1 MKRRKKARIA
11 KPKAKPGNTAQVSKG
26 TNPASTGPAGSHFE
40 GQVGASFLLSLL
52 VGAEPRGL
60 PGTTI
65 DRVKVQRAAEGH
77 PLDDVI
83 VDAHDAQGHAA
94 VLEVQVKRSITFAPT
109 DPVFRDVVGQ
119 IAKVASK
126 PEFLKGRYELA
137 IATAQ
142 TSHKIEGPYQT
153 VLTWARQLG
162 DAATFMSRIKRPGSA
177 NDAMRSF
184 VSTFR
189 AHLQEAGAPHDET
202 VWRLL
207 SRLQILPFDFTATGS
222 AAAELAKERATRA
235 LHPDDTP
242 RAGDLWKALT
252 ELSIEIGSSGGDIT
266 RDRLVEKLKQT
277 SFRLAEERRSFT
289 ALAALAEASRHALAD
304 IGDRVGG
311 AMLTRHERVAA
322 VHAALDQGRYVE
334 IRGDAGVGKSA
345 VLKHFAEQISEQARV
360 IVLSP
365 GRTTPKGWLAMR
377 GVLQFDGTA
386 RELLVDLAAG
396 GNGVMFLDN
405 LDFFAPEER
414 LTAIDLVREAVRIPG
429 MSVIA
434 TARRDFG
441 VVEPSWLPGPVITQL
456 GRAEPVVI
464 DELSESETEELRN
477 AAPQLRALLADS
489 HPARDVARNLFR
501 LSRLANRPADAP
513 ALRTEVDMAEQWWQS
528 ADGDYDEDH
537 RNRARVLRAFG
548 EQALSRVGPLDAREF
563 PAAAVSALVGTETL
577 RDLGNDRMTFRHD
590 VLRDWAVANL
600 LASDPAFI
608 QRLPLNRP
616 APADLARGV
625 ELATRIAIEHARDS
639 TRWQSFVDAL
649 SKAGDHGSWR
659 RAALLALVRSEIG
672 AALLD
677 RTKSYLLDNK
687 AQALRELI
695 RVVMAVEVEPA
706 TKRLIAAGLDPKLIP
721 AGFNIPSGPS
731 WMRLI
736 TWLLSFGHSLPP
748 AAIPDVV
755 DLYGAWSRGR
765 LGKDPL
771 TPFLVPWLYHWL
783 QETDAG
789 LRTVGVQG
797 RQPFNGEVTGEQI
810 SSLRE
815 EITTDFLLF
824 CNHAPEL
831 AKAHLQALRKNP
843 ERERAPEILK
853 FRGALAQAAPEE
865 LAELTAEILIPKNEK
880 NERERSH
887 LPPRPF
893 GYRDLDFIPASP
905 AQGPFLELLIHAPEV
920 GLRLVRKLVDHAISF
935 KTGGRDFGTNAMKIT
950 SLDGIERTFPWVQ
963 SYGWS
968 REMGSD
974 TAVVTSALMALEA
987 WAHQRIEAG
996 EDFHKVLADVL
1007 GPANATASYLLVAV
1021 DLLLSHWPKSRAAA
1035 IPFLG
1040 CPELLCID
1048 RQRMPRDNI
1057 ELPDFLGLKAL
1068 QKEPVGF
1075 ADLASLKARPSRRLM
1090 LDRLLQEYVF
1100 DEKNRKL
1107 IVERLQRAAARLG
1120 PPKGKS
1126 GLLDLAFMTVHALNL
1141 LDPKNWQKKTMQTND
1156 GPGEGW
1162 EYVSPASESEHFQS
1176 LQDEKFRERQ
1186 SRENMQIQIRAALN
1200 DPSLSSPAFAASA
1213 VEWAQLAAAK
1223 LHGKDGDSDGMRR
1236 DTIVIAA
1243 LVGVRDGGAT
1253 LIEKHGA
1260 WMRETFLGALRT
1272 KKDPVWDIQTGLQ
1285 FNPIAMGFVGIVLL
1299 LKNRFALE
1307 DVRSLLQS
1315 AGDDSPAA
1323 AHGFALTAGVLGEID
1338 ERLVCSVLRCAFAAC
1353 VQPRPHWRLEETE
1366 AAARSQKY
1374 REKVQ
1379 NAIEAELAWL
1389 SGKRDEP
1396 AWPPFA
1402 DDQTHTRDRYV
1413 TVRGRRKE
1421 LVVRPPEPEVRT
1433 DHDSP
1438 ALWLKGAAGVFDVA
1452 KRPWLRDVI
1461 TTYASWTRIMNG
1473 SGLNEEDELE
1483 SPPREW
1489 NAAYFKLL
1497 AYCLPGLT
1505 SAQIDEIALMPI
1517 MDTEERAFHEI
1528 TATFL
1533 PDVDVLYFNDLTL
1546 KKEQAVHIRS
1556 TLAKTLMTGRMW
1568 RYHTRDRSISTE
1580 IHFGPAVAAALFNDY
1595 ANMAPPKCYLF
1606 PKAIESVDP
1615 FLATLKDLAEG
1626 GTFLL
1631 AAMVLL
1637 NLLEVQPR
1645 TTHLPLIVVAS
1656 KSWLAAFPD
1665 DKAFWIDQG
1674 VGRRLCAL
1682 IDAVLALDPRLF
1694 ASDQASRRDI
1704 DRLLENLVRLG
1715 IAEAYQL
1722 EDKLRALQ

>member
-1 MKRRKKARIA
+1 MKSSI
-11 KPKAKPGNTAQVSKG
+11 KPATNNHDPGAAG
-26 TNPASTGPAGSHFE
+26 TSPASTGPAGAYFE
-40 GQVGASFLLSLL
+40 GQVGASYLLALL

-60 PGTTI
+60 PGTAI
-65 DRVKVQRAAEGH
+65 DRVKLQRGAEGH

-83 VDAHDAQGHAA
+83 VDAHDAQGNAA

-126 PEFLKGRYELA
+126 PEFLKGLYELA

-189 AHLQEAGAPHDET
+189 AHLQEAGAPHDDEI
-202 VWRLL
+202 VRRLL
-207 SRLQILPFDFTATGS
+207 SRLQILPFDFTPTGS

-252 ELSIEIGSSGGDIT
+252 ELSIEIASSGGDIT
-266 RDRLVEKLKQT
+266 REGLVERLKKT

-289 ALAALAEASRHALAD
+289 ALAALAEASRHTLAD

-311 AMLTRHERVAA
+311 AMLTRPERVAA
-322 VHAALDQGRYVE
+322 VHTALDQGRYVE

-365 GRTTPKGWLAMR
+365 GRTIPKGWLALK
-377 GVLQFDGTA
+377 GVLGFDGTA
-386 RELLVDLAAG
+386 HELLVDLATSG
-396 GNGVMFLDN
+396 SGVLFLDN
-405 LDFFAPEER
+405 LDFFSPEER
-414 LTAIDLVREAVRIPG
+414 LTAIDLVRESAKIPG

-441 VVEPSWLPGPVITQL
+441 LVEPSWLPGEVINQL

-477 AAPQLRALLADS
+477 AAPQLRALLADD

-513 ALRTEVDMAEQWWQS
+513 VLRTEIDMAEQWWQS
-528 ADGDYDEDH
+528 ADGNYDKDH
-537 RNRARVLRAFG
+537 RDRARVLRALA
-548 EQALSRVGPLDAREF
+548 EQALSRIAQLDTLEF
-563 PAAAVSALVGTETL
+563 PAVAVSASVGSETL

-600 LASDPAFI
+600 LASDPALI

-616 APADLARGV
+616 APADLVRGV
-625 ELATRIAIEHARDS
+625 ELAARITIERGLDS
-639 TRWQSFVDAL
+639 TLWQSFVDAL

-659 RAALLALVRSEIG
+659 RAAMLALVRSEIG
-672 AALLD
+672 VALLD
-677 RTKSYLLDNK
+677 RAKSYLLDNK

-706 TKRLIAAGLDPKLIP
+706 RKRLIAAGLDPKLIP
-721 AGFNIPSGPS
+721 ANFNIPSGPS

-736 TWLLSFGHSLPP
+736 AWLLSFGDTLPP
-748 AAIPDVV
+748 TAIPDVV

-771 TPFLVPWLYHWL
+771 TPVLVPWLYYWL
-783 QETDAG
+783 QEIDNG
-789 LRTVGVQG
+789 RRTAGVQE
-797 RQPFNGEVTGEQI
+797 RQPFNGELTHDQI
-810 SSLRE
+810 GALRE
-815 EITTDFLLF
+815 ELTTDFLLF

-831 AKAHLQALRKNP
+831 AKAYLQALRKNP
-843 ERERAPEILK
+843 ERERASEILK
-853 FRGALAQAAPEE
+853 FRGALAQAAPAE

-880 NERERSH
+880 NERERSYQ
-887 LPPRPF
+887 PPRPF

-905 AQGPFLELLIHAPEV
+905 AQGPFLELLIHAPGV
-920 GLRLVRKLVDHAISF
+920 GLRLVRRLVDHAISF

-950 SLDGIERTFPWVQ
+950 SLDGSERAFPWVQ

-987 WAHQRIEAG
+987 WAHRRIEAG
-996 EDFHKVLADVL
+996 EDFDKVLADVL
-1007 GPANATASYLLVAV
+1007 GPAKAPAAYLLVAV
-1021 DLLLSHWPKSRAAA
+1021 DLLLSHWPKSRSAA

-1040 CPELLCID
+1040 CPELLCSD
-1048 RQRMPRDNI
+1048 RQRMTRDNI
-1057 ELPDFLGLKAL
+1057 EPPDFLGLKAL

-1100 DEKNRKL
+1100 DEENRKL
-1107 IVERLQRAAARLG
+1107 VVERLQQAAARLG

-1126 GLLDLAFMTVHALNL
+1126 GLLDPAFMTVHALNL
-1141 LDPKNWQKKTMQTND
+1141 LDPENWQKRSLQTKD
-1156 GPGEGW
+1156 GRAEGW
-1162 EYVSPASESEHFQS
+1162 EYVSPGSESERFQS

-1186 SRENMQIQIRAALN
+1186 ARETMQIQIRGALN
-1200 DPSLSSPAFAASA
+1200 DLSLSPPGFAASA
-1213 VEWAQLAAAK
+1213 VEWAQSTQAK
-1223 LHGKDGDSDGMRR
+1223 PQGKDEDRDGMRR

-1243 LVGVRDGGAT
+1243 LVGLRDGGAA
-1253 LIEKHGA
+1253 LVEKHGD
-1260 WMRETFLGALRT
+1260 WMRETFLDALRT

-1285 FNPIAMGFVGIVLL
+1285 FNPIALGFVGMVLM
-1299 LKNRFALE
+1299 LKNRFEVE
-1307 DVRSLLQS
+1307 DVRSLLQA
-1315 AGDDSPAA
+1315 AGDESPAA
-1323 AHGFALTAGVLGEID
+1323 AHGFALTVGVLAEID
-1338 ERLVCSVLRCAFAAC
+1338 ERLVRSVLRCAFAAC
-1353 VQPRPHWRLEETE
+1353 VQPRPQWRLEETE
-1366 AAARSQKY
+1366 AAGRSKKY
-1374 REKVQ
+1374 VEKVQ

-1402 DDQTHTRDRYV
+1402 EDCPHKRDRYV

-1421 LVVRPPEPEVRT
+1421 LVERPPEREVRT
-1433 DHDSP
+1433 DYHSV
-1438 ALWLKGAAGVFDVA
+1438 ALWLKGVAAVFDAA
-1452 KRPWLRDVI
+1452 KRPWLRDVVNA
-1461 TTYASWTRIMNG
+1461 YASWTRIMNG
-1473 SGLNEEDELE
+1473 SGLDEEDELE

-1489 NAAYFKLL
+1489 NVAYFKLL

-1517 MDTEERAFHEI
+1517 MDAEERAFHEI

-1533 PDVDVLYFNDLTL
+1533 PDADILYFNELTL
-1546 KKEQAVHIRS
+1546 KEEQAVHIRS
-1556 TLAKTLMTGRMW
+1556 TLAKKLMTGRMW
-1568 RYHTRDRSISTE
+1568 KYHARDRSTSTE
-1580 IHFGPAVAAALFNDY
+1580 IHLGPAVAALLFNDY
-1595 ANMAPPKCYLF
+1595 ANLAPPKCYLL
-1606 PKAIESVDP
+1606 PQAIERLDP
-1615 FLATLKDLAEG
+1615 FLPTLEDLAES

-1631 AAMVLL
+1631 AAIVLL

-1645 TTHLPLIVVAS
+1645 TAHLPLIVAAS
-1656 KSWLAAFPD
+1656 KSWLATFPE

-1674 VGRRLCAL
+1674 VARRLCAL
-1682 IDAVLALDPRLF
+1682 IDAVLTLDPRLF
-1694 ASDQASRRDI
+1694 VADHASRGDI

-1722 EDKLRALQ
+1722 EDKLRALR

>member
-1 MKRRKKARIA
+1 MKRSI
-11 KPKAKPGNTAQVSKG
+11 KPDVAANVVTGG
-26 TNPASTGPAGSHFE
+26 TSPTSTGPAGGYFE

-65 DRVKVQRAAEGH
+65 DRVKLQRAAEGH

-83 VDAHDAQGHAA
+83 VDAHDAQGNSA
-94 VLEVQVKRSITFAPT
+94 VLEVQVKRDITFAPS
-109 DPVFRDVVGQ
+109 DPVFRSVVGQ
-119 IAKVASK
+119 IAKVAGK
-126 PEFLKGRYELA
+126 TEFLKLRYELA

-142 TSHKIEGPYQT
+142 TSHRIEGPYQT

-177 NDAMRSF
+177 NEAMRSF
-184 VSTFR
+184 VNTFR
-189 AHLQEAGAPHDET
+189 AHLEETGAPHDDET

-252 ELSIEIGSSGGDIT
+252 ELSIEIASSGGDIT
-266 RDRLVEKLKQT
+266 RDRLVEKLKQS
-277 SFRLAEERRSFT
+277 SFRLAEEKRSFT

-311 AMLTRHERVAA
+311 AMLTRPERVAA
-322 VHAALDQGRYVE
+322 VHGALDQGRYVE

-365 GRTTPKGWLAMR
+365 GRTIPKGWLALR
-377 GVLQFDGTA
+377 GVLGFDGTA
-386 RELLVDLAAG
+386 HELLVDLAASG
-396 GNGVMFLDN
+396 SGVLFLDN
-405 LDFFAPEER
+405 LDFYAPEER
-414 LTAIDLVREAVRIPG
+414 LTALDLVREAAKVPG

-441 VVEPSWLPGPVITQL
+441 VLEPSWLPGEVINQL
-456 GRAEPVVI
+456 GRAELVVI

-477 AAPQLRALLADS
+477 AAPQLRALLAEN
-489 HPARDVARNLFR
+489 HPARQVARNLFR
-501 LSRLANRPADAP
+501 LSRLANRPSDAP
-513 ALRTEVDMAEQWWQS
+513 SLRTEVDMAEQWWQS
-528 ADGDYDEDH
+528 ADGDYDKDQH
-537 RNRARVLRAFG
+537 RDRARVLRALG
-548 EQALSRVGPLDAREF
+548 EQALSRVEQLDAHEF
-563 PAAAVSALVGTETL
+563 PAAVNALVASESL

-616 APADLARGV
+616 APADLVRGV
-625 ELATRIAIEHARDS
+625 ELAARIAIERAADS
-639 TRWQSFVDAL
+639 APWQSFVAAV
-649 SKAGDHGSWR
+649 SKPEDHGSWR

-672 AALLD
+672 TALLD
-677 RTKSYLLDNK
+677 RARSYLLDNK

-706 TKRLIAAGLDPKLIP
+706 TKRLLAAGLDPKLIP

-731 WMRLI
+731 WLRLI
-736 TWLLSFGHSLPP
+736 MWLLSFGDSLPA

-755 DLYGAWSRGR
+755 DLYGAWSRGT

-783 QETDAG
+783 TEIDAG
-789 LRTVGVQG
+789 RGTVGVQE
-797 RQPFNGEVTGEQI
+797 RQPFNGELTRGQI
-810 SSLRE
+810 GALRE
-815 EITTDFLLF
+815 ELTTDFLLF

-831 AKAHLQALRKNP
+831 AKAYLQTLRKNS
-843 ERERAPEILK
+843 ERERASEILK

-865 LAELTAEILIPKNEK
+865 LAELTAEILIPKKEK
-880 NERERSH
+880 NEREQSY
-887 LPPRPF
+887 LPARPF

-905 AQGPFLELLIHAPEV
+905 AQGPFLELLVHAPEH

-935 KTGGRDFGTNAMKIT
+935 KTAGRDCGTNAMKIT
-950 SLDGIERTFPWVQ
+950 SHDGSERTFPWVP

-968 REMGSD
+968 REMGSS

-987 WAHQRIEAG
+987 WAHRRIDAG
-996 EDFHKVLADVL
+996 EPFDKVLADVL
-1007 GPANATASYLLVAV
+1007 GPANAPAAYLLVAV

-1048 RQRMPRDNI
+1048 RQRMPRDNV

-1068 QKEPVGF
+1068 QKEPVGL
-1075 ADLASLKARPSRRLM
+1075 ANLASLKARPSRRRM
-1090 LDRLLQEYVF
+1090 LDQLLPEYVF
-1100 DEKNRKL
+1100 DEENRKL
-1107 IVERLQRAAARLG
+1107 LVERMQRAAARLG
-1120 PPKGKS
+1120 PPKRKS
-1126 GLLDLAFMTVHALNL
+1126 GLLSPAFMTVHALNL
-1141 LDPKNWQKKTMQTND
+1141 LDPKNWQKKTVQTKE
-1156 GPGEGW
+1156 GPVEAW

-1186 SRENMQIQIRAALN
+1186 ARETMQIQIRAALN
-1200 DPSLSSPAFAASA
+1200 DPALSSPTFAASA
-1213 VEWAQLAAAK
+1213 VEWAQSTAAK
-1223 LHGKDGDSDGMRR
+1223 PDDGDEDRDGMRR

-1243 LVGVRDGGAT
+1243 LIGVRDGGDA

-1260 WMRETFLGALRT
+1260 WMRETFLGALKT
-1272 KKDPVWDIQTGLQ
+1272 KKDPVWGVQTGLQ
-1285 FNPIAMGFVGIVLL
+1285 LNPIAMGFVGMVLL
-1299 LKNRFALE
+1299 LKNRFAIE
-1307 DVRSLLQS
+1307 DVRSLLEA
-1315 AGDDSPAA
+1315 AGDESPAA
-1323 AHGFALTAGVLGEID
+1323 AHGFALTAGVLAEID
-1338 ERLVCSVLRCAFAAC
+1338 ERLVRSVLRCAFTAC
-1353 VQPRPHWRLEETE
+1353 VQPRPDWRLEETE
-1366 AAARSQKY
+1366 AAARSEQY

-1379 NAIEAELAWL
+1379 SAIEAELAWL

-1402 DDQTHTRDRYV
+1402 EDRPHTRDRYV
-1413 TVRGRRKE
+1413 SMRGRRKE
-1421 LVVRPPEPEVRT
+1421 PVERPPESDMRT
-1433 DHDSP
+1433 DDDSA
-1438 ALWLKGAAGVFDVA
+1438 ALWLKGAAGLFDVA
-1452 KRPWLRDVI
+1452 KRRWLRDAI
-1461 TTYASWTRIMNG
+1461 KTYASWTRVMNG
-1473 SGLNEEDELE
+1473 SELDEDDELE

-1489 NAAYFKLL
+1489 NGAFFKLL
-1497 AYCLPGLT
+1497 AYCLPGLS
-1505 SAQIDEIALMPI
+1505 SAQIDEIALTPI
-1517 MDTEERAFHEI
+1517 METAERAFHEI
-1528 TATFL
+1528 TAMFL
-1533 PDVDVLYFNDLTL
+1533 RDADGLYFNDRTL
-1546 KKEQAVHIRS
+1546 KEEQAVHIRS
-1556 TLAKTLMTGRMW
+1556 TLAQKLMTGRRW
-1568 RYHTRDRSISTE
+1568 KYHARDRSRSTE
-1580 IHFGPAVAAALFNDY
+1580 IHFGPAVAVALFNDY
-1595 ANMAPPKCYLF
+1595 ANMEPPKCYLF
-1606 PKAIESVDP
+1606 PKAIERVDP
-1615 FLATLKDLAEG
+1615 FLPTLKDLVES

-1631 AAMVLL
+1631 ACMVLL
-1637 NLLEVQPR
+1637 NLLEVASR
-1645 TTHLPLIVVAS
+1645 TSHLPLIIAAS

-1674 VGRRLCAL
+1674 LGRRLCAL
-1682 IDAVLALDPRLF
+1682 VDAVITLDPQLF
-1694 ASDQASRRDI
+1694 APDQASRKDI
-1704 DRLLENLVRLG
+1704 DRLLESLVRIG
-1715 IAEAYQL
+1715 IAEAYRL
-1722 EDKLRALQ
+1722 EERLRTLR